1 MKIQMILIML
11 LLGVVLTVH
20 LAMNGQVGAALKNP
34 RVGNALFWC
43 IGAITALV
51 IGFSGWRPGALEP
64 LKQINPLLLTA
75 GVMGGC
81 LVFGIA
87 WVFPRF
93 GAANGTIC
101 LLAGQM
107 VSGLIISHFGWLGSP
122 QQPVTLL
129 KLAAVVLLFVGVGMM
144 VYEPKSNAAPPA
156 SQNVPA
162 MSSDEP
168 KKP

>member
-1 MKIQMILIML
+1 MKIQLILIML

-20 LAMNGQVGAALKNP
+20 LAMNGQVGAALKNA
-34 RVGNALFWC
+34 RVGNAIFWC
-43 IGAITALV
+43 IGAATALV

-129 KLAAVVLLFVGVGMM
+129 KLGAVVLLFVGVGMM
-144 VYEPKSNAAPPA
+144 VYEPQAAIQPPVKDA
-156 SQNVPA
+156 L
-162 MSSDEP
+162 
-168 KKP
+168 